1 MAYATGFNKENNEK
15 KYEWIYKNS
24 YFKYKWKD
32 LKEKENRYW
41 KLIEKNKFDSIIQ
54 KYIMVIEDKK
64 VKSVH
69 QNFNHF

>member
-41 KLIEKNKFDSIIQ
+41 KLIEKK
-54 KYIMVIEDKK
+54 
-64 VKSVH
+64 
-69 QNFNHF
+69 